1 MVIKKIMLTID
12 EEIVK
17 DIDEKAKLDG
27 RSRNNYITRIIVE
40 RFQFEEKEKE
50 YKEEI
55 ERLKDQMKLLV
66 SIPKQSTIEPIII
79 KEEIKSGFTKS
90 SKIMD
95 EAPELKI

>member
-40 RFQFEEKEKE
+40 HFQFEEREKE
-50 YKEEI
+50 YKDEI
-55 ERLKDQMKLLV
+55 DRLKNQIKLLDTL
-66 SIPKQSTIEPIII
+66 PKQSIIEPIVI
-79 KEEIKSGFTKS
+79 KEEVKSGFTKS
-90 SKIMD
+90 SKILD
-95 EAPELKI
+95 EIPEL

>member
-17 DIDEKAKLDG
+17 DIDEKAKLDS

-40 RFQFEEKEKE
+40 HFQFEEKEKE
-50 YKEEI
+50 YKDEI
-55 ERLKDQMKLLV
+55 DRLKDQIRLLIT
-66 SIPKQSTIEPIII
+66 IPKLSTVEPIVI

-90 SKIMD
+90 SRILD
-95 EAPELKI
+95 EIPEL

>member
-40 RFQFEEKEKE
+40 RFQFEEREKE
-50 YKEEI
+50 YKDEI
-55 ERLKDQMKLLV
+55 DRLKDQIKLLG
-66 SIPKQSTIEPIII
+66 SIPKQQIVEPIII
-79 KEEIKSGFTKS
+79 KEEVKSGFTKS
-90 SKIMD
+90 SKILD
-95 EAPELKI
+95 EIPEL

>member
-27 RSRNNYITRIIVE
+27 RSRNNYINRIIVE
-40 RFQFEEKEKE
+40 RFQFDEKEKE
-50 YKEEI
+50 YKDEI
-55 ERLKDQMKLLV
+55 DRLRDQIKILTN
-66 SIPKQSTIEPIII
+66 IPKQLTTEPIII

-90 SKIMD
+90 SKILD
-95 EAPELKI
+95 EAPEL